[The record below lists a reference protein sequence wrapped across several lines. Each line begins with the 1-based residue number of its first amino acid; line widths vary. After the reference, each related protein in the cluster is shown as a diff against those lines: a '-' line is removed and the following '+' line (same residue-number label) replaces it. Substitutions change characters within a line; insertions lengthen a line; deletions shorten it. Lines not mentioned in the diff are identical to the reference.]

1 MYTSNPILRITKI
14 FTGILMCCSLFQAT
28 AQDKNA
34 LEKDRHFTV
43 YGGIGPSYYFNNL
56 VVGKQGVHELGYSVV
71 GRFMWE
77 PEYFLSLG
85 FETGYFRLYSA
96 DYT

>member
-1 MYTSNPILRITKI
+1 MKMYSVLLIPRTAKI
-14 FTGILMCCSLFQAT
+14 FIGILMCCSILQST

-34 LEKDRHFTV
+34 HEKKDRHFTV

-56 VVGKQGVHELGYSVV
+56 VVGKQGVNELGYSVV

-85 FETGYFRLYSA
+85 VETGYFR
-96 DYT
+96 